1 MEKDVKFS
9 SSDSGLLRPE
19 FSAARR
25 QAAFRGRGLT
35 RVFFP
40 QKEKTLDI
48 LSHFSS
54 YFRKLTLE
62 CNGTRPHESSEV
74 AEMHSG
80 RCRKTLNEV
89 NTAC

>member
-1 MEKDVKFS
+1 MEKDVKF

-25 QAAFRGRGLT
+25 QAVFVRKRVDKSW
-35 RVFFP
+35 VFFS

-54 YFRKLTLE
+54 HF
-62 CNGTRPHESSEV
+62 
-74 AEMHSG
+74 
-80 RCRKTLNEV
+80 
-89 NTAC
+89 